1 MVFLHSSE
9 RDFDLHLGVWL
20 ILDSSTIHQHSGCD
34 FHGDLN
40 SLPLDGSNSC
50 TIRCGQS
57 LFTIHSS
64 RNGDKLD
71 TGRQRTGVHTYAFS
85 TNARTQE
92 MRRRSFHTS
101 CDRACAPGLGT
112 PTVLFACPGSPKRI
126 TQPIDITMPLSLSHQ
141 RMPHKSPALSVRGL
155 SRFHFQAPR
164 AQRDVQKIGAGR
176 QSKPH
181 LTGGALCDV
190 RGCS

>member
-1 MVFLHSSE
+1 M
-9 RDFDLHLGVWL
+9 
-20 ILDSSTIHQHSGCD
+20 
-34 FHGDLN
+34 N

-85 TNARTQE
+85 TNAR
-92 MRRRSFHTS
+92 RRSFHTS
-101 CDRACAPGLGT
+101 GDRACAPGLGT

-126 TQPIDITMPLSLSHQ
+126 TQPIDITMPLSLTHQ
-141 RMPHKSPALSVRGL
+141 RMPHKSPALSVRDHCRGFTSKL
-155 SRFHFQAPR
+155 PAR

-176 QSKPH
+176 QSNPH
-181 LTGGALCDV
+181 RTGGTLCDGK
-190 RGCS
+190 GCS